1 MYSNSSKARLLS
13 NLSNE
18 VRLEILSIICDNE
31 SSVGNLAERL
41 NMSQSAISQ
50 HLAKLRRDGLV
61 ATRKDGQ
68 TVYYI
73 CRNPGVQRVLD
84 MLSEIF
90 SPSFEKKNGY
100 PLAHPRKSSI

>member
-13 NLSNE
+13 SLSNE
-18 VRLEILSIICDNE
+18 VRLEILAIICENE
-31 SSVGNLAERL
+31 CSVGNLADRL

-61 ATRKDGQ
+61 ATRKDAQ
-68 TVYYI
+68 TVYYT

-84 MLSEIF
+84 MLSEVF
-90 SPSFEKKNGY
+90 SPSFERKNGY
-100 PLAHPRKSSI
+100 PLARLPKGRT